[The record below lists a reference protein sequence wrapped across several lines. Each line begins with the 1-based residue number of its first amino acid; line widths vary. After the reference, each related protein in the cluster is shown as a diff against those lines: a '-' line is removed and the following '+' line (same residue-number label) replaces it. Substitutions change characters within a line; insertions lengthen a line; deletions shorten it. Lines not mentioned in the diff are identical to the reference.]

1 MTESMTT
8 PLSTQPVQ
16 AAGAPRQAGWRE
28 AIVLLL
34 ASCLSVLGAVLLAPV
49 LPRLQDAFAGTPG
62 VNVLVPIT
70 LTVPALMIGLLAP
83 FAGRIVDAAGRR
95 RLLIGAL
102 VVYAGVGTAPLWLN
116 SLPLIVVSRVGVGIT
131 EAAIMT
137 ACTTLLADYF
147 SGTRRARILGLQV
160 VFTSV
165 AATIFFGLG
174 GALGNH
180 SWRTPFWLYASSLV
194 LAAAAA
200 LVIWQPEPD
209 AQRQAERRAELGQ
222 GLPPIPWQ
230 QLRTPVAVSLFGGV
244 VFYALIVELSFVLDG
259 LGVTAPASIGQA
271 TAAASVATAAGAVA
285 FGWAVRIGLRVLLPI
300 CFGLAGIGLVV
311 VGFVHAVPG
320 VLVGAVITSFGNGLL
335 LPALLTW
342 ALSRLEFEQRGRGTG
357 LWTGSLFV
365 GQFVCPILLLAV
377 EQFVGGLTTALAALG
392 VAALAMTL
400 ALSTVLRPALDAA
413 ASVPAEA

>member
-8 PLSTQPVQ
+8 SPSTQPWEAGG
-16 AAGAPRQAGWRE
+16 AARQAGWRE
-28 AIVLLL
+28 ASVLLL

-62 VNVLVPIT
+62 VDVLVPVT

-102 VVYAGVGTAPLWLN
+102 VVYAGVGTAPLWLD

-137 ACTTLLADYF
+137 CCTTLLADYF
-147 SGTRRARILGLQV
+147 SGPRRARLFGLQV
-160 VFTSV
+160 VFTTV

-180 SWRTPFWLYASSLV
+180 NWRTPFWLYASSLV
-194 LAAAAA
+194 LAVAATF
-200 LVIWQPEPD
+200 VIWQPAPD
-209 AQRQAERRAELGQ
+209 AERLAERRAELGR

-230 QLRTPVAVSLFGGV
+230 QLRTPLAVSLFGGV
-244 VFYALIVELSFVLDG
+244 VFYALIVELSYVLDG
-259 LGVTAPASIGQA
+259 LGVTAPATIGQA
-271 TAAASVATAAGAVA
+271 SAVASLATAIGAIT
-285 FGWAVRIGLRVLLPI
+285 FGWAVRLGERVLLPI
-300 CFGLAGIGLVV
+300 CFALTGGGLLI
-311 VGFVHAVPG
+311 VGFGHAVPA

-335 LPALLTW
+335 LPTLLTW
-342 ALSRLEFEQRGRGTG
+342 ALSALSFEQRGRGTG

-365 GQFVCPILLLAV
+365 GQFGCPILLLALG
-377 EQFVGGLTTALAALG
+377 QIVGGLPTALATLG
-392 VAALAMTL
+392 VAALAMAL
-400 ALSTVLRPALDAA
+400 ALLAA
-413 ASVPAEA
+413 GRSGRATASSVSAVE

>member
-8 PLSTQPVQ
+8 
-16 AAGAPRQAGWRE
+16 AATARRAEGTAPPRQAGWRE
-28 AIVLLL
+28 ATVLLL

-62 VNVLVPIT
+62 VTVLVPVT
-70 LTVPALMIGLLAP
+70 LTAPALMIGLLAP

-102 VVYAGVGTAPLWLN
+102 VVYALVGTAPLWLN
-116 SLPLIVVSRVGVGIT
+116 SLPLIVASRVGVGIT

-137 ACTTLLADYF
+137 CCTTLLADYF
-147 SGTRRARILGLQV
+147 SGARRARIFGLQV
-160 VFTSV
+160 VFTTV

-194 LAAAAA
+194 LAVAAAV
-200 LVIWQPEPD
+200 LIWQPVPTAE
-209 AQRQAERRAELGQ
+209 RIVERRAEVGQ

-230 QLRTPVAVSLFGGV
+230 QLRRPVAVSLFGGI

-259 LGVTAPASIGQA
+259 LGVTSPATIGQA
-271 TAAASVATAAGAVA
+271 SALASLATAVGAIV
-285 FGWAVRIGLRVLLPI
+285 FGWAVRLGVRILLPI
-300 CFGLAGIGLVV
+300 SFGLAGIGLLL
-311 VGFVHAVPG
+311 VGLTHAVPG
-320 VLVGAVITSFGNGLL
+320 VLAGAVITSFGTGLL

-342 ALSRLEFEQRGRGTG
+342 ALSALTFQQRGRGTG
-357 LWTGSLFV
+357 LWTGSLFI
-365 GQFVCPILLLAV
+365 GQFLCPILVLAV
-377 EQFVGGLTTALAALG
+377 GHAVGGLTTALTALGAAAL
-392 VAALAMTL
+392 LMTL
-400 ALSTVLRPALDAA
+400 GLVTVLRPA
-413 ASVPAEA
+413 PALG